1 MQDRVSEGPR
11 DFSDAEMRA
20 RLSRTRA
27 LMATHE
33 IDALCLTGEHN
44 VRYASGFRGEPR
56 RLLITR
62 SEAVLYTSA
71 RTAPWA
77 RAQTIDIE
85 VSTAGDALA
94 DIVSRLA
101 GKGVKTVGVE
111 RSLTHATFLGIQEQF
126 SEYDV
131 KVSTVVETARMV
143 KSAAEVSYMRTA
155 QEMAER
161 VLRATL
167 PEIRPGVTERFIRG
181 RIRSRIAEIEEADDY
196 AFGPLIVAGE
206 NAWEVHHRPDF
217 RKVGPGDFI
226 IIDMGAR
233 YRGYNSDMTRTLCVG
248 APTDEM
254 RRVYATVKAAQDK
267 AFAAIRANACNHAV
281 DAAAR
286 DHIGA
291 AGYGEYFTHGLGHS
305 IGLEVH
311 DPLLGFGK
319 AQSEDTLEA
328 GMVMTVEPG
337 IYLEGKFGV
346 RIEDV
351 VVVTDDGYE
360 NLMSFERDLITL

>member
-1 MQDRVSEGPR
+1 MQDRLPGEPCG
-11 DFSDAEMRA
+11 FSDAEMKA

-27 LMATHE
+27 LMATNG
-33 IDALCLTGEHN
+33 IDALYLTGEHN
-44 VRYASGFRGEPR
+44 VRYVSGFKGEPR
-56 RLLITR
+56 HLLITR
-62 SEAVLYTSA
+62 SEIVLYTSF
-71 RTAPWA
+71 RTEPWA
-77 RAQTIDIE
+77 RAQTTDIE
-85 VSTAGDALA
+85 ISTESDVLA
-94 DIVSRLA
+94 DLATRL
-101 GKGVKTVGVE
+101 GGDGVKTIGVE
-111 RSLTHATFLGIQEQF
+111 RHVTHPAFERIQERF
-126 SEYDV
+126 SSYDV
-131 KVSTVVETARMV
+131 KVSTVVETVRMV
-143 KSAAEVSYMRTA
+143 KSDAELSYMRTA
-155 QEMAER
+155 QAMAER
-161 VLRATL
+161 VLSDTL